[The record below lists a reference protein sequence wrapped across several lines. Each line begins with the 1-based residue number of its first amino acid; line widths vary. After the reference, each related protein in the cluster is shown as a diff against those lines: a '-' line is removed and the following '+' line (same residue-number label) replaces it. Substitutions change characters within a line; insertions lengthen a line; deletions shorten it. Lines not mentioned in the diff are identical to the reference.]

1 MCRQLNTPVT
11 GGNVSFYNET
21 VDSAVY
27 PTPVIGMVGVLDN
40 ISQKTSSEFKDA
52 GDFIVTLGA
61 LNGCVG
67 GSEYLKTEH
76 GKIEGPIPPLNEE
89 LEMGV
94 QELCLE
100 AIKKGIIKSAH
111 DLSDGGLAINIAESI
126 ITAKSGLGAKL
137 DIDRKLRDDEL
148 LFGECQ
154 SVIIVSLD
162 EDQLYELILLAQGMD
177 VHTQTIG
184 RVTDTG
190 RMLINDL
197 VDISRDEM
205 EPVYYNTLISI
216 LSS

>member
-40 ISQKTSSEFKDA
+40 LDQCTSSEFKDA

-67 GSEYLKTEH
+67 GSEYLKSEH
-76 GKIEGPIPPLNEE
+76 GKVEGPIPPLNEE

-100 AIKKGIIKSAH
+100 AIKKGIVKSAH
-111 DLSDGGLAINIAESI
+111 DLSDGGLAVNIAESI
-126 ITAKSGLGAKL
+126 ISAKSGLGAKL

-154 SVIIVSLD
+154 SVIIVSLN

-177 VHTQTIG
+177 VHTQAIG
-184 RVTDTG
+184 RVTDSG
-190 RMLINDL
+190 RLVINDL
-197 VDISRDEM
+197 IDVSRNEI
-205 EPVYYNTLISI
+205 ELVYNNTLVSI
-216 LSS
+216 LSN

>member
-1 MCRQLNTPVT
+1 
-11 GGNVSFYNET
+11 
-21 VDSAVY
+21 
-27 PTPVIGMVGVLDN
+27 VGILDN
-40 ISQKTSSEFKDA
+40 INQCTSSEFKDA

-111 DLSDGGLAINIAESI
+111 DLSDGGLAVNIAESI
-126 ITAKSGLGAKL
+126 IAAKSGLGAKL
-137 DIDRKLRDDEL
+137 NIDRKLRDDEL

-154 SVIIVSLD
+154 SVIIVSLN

-184 RVTDTG
+184 RVTDSG
-190 RMLINDL
+190 RLVINDL
-197 VDISRDEM
+197 IDISRVKI
-205 EPVYYNTLISI
+205 EPVYLNTLGNIISN
-216 LSS
+216 S

>member
-1 MCRQLNTPVT
+1 
-11 GGNVSFYNET
+11 
-21 VDSAVY
+21 
-27 PTPVIGMVGVLDN
+27 MVGVLDD
-40 ISQKTSSEFKDA
+40 ISQKTSTEFKET

-67 GSEYLKTEH
+67 GSEYLKIEH
-76 GKIEGPIPPLNEE
+76 GKVEGPIPPLNEE

-111 DLSDGGLAINIAESI
+111 DLSDGGLAVNIAESI
-126 ITAKSGLGAKL
+126 INAKPGIGAKL
-137 DIDRKLRDDEL
+137 DIDRKLRNDEL

-154 SVIIVSLD
+154 SVIVVSLD

-190 RMLINDL
+190 RLIINDL
-197 VDISRDEM
+197 VDVSRSRIEH
-205 EPVYYNTLISI
+205 VYLNTLGSI
-216 LSS
+216 LSN